1 MRTLTFHKA
10 CEMRKK
16 AQDPGPP
23 KLNFEYMKKVVGA
36 PALRLVKVRPDG
48 MIKGFVLTR
57 HMDAILKAYKRDTGK
72 YEFHFDMK
80 EVGVGYSETT
90 YFELYP

>member
-1 MRTLTFHKA
+1 M
-10 CEMRKK
+10 KK
-16 AQDPGPP
+16 KTQDPGPP
-23 KLNFEYMKKVVGA
+23 RLDFKYMMKVVGA
-36 PALRLVKVRPDG
+36 PALRLVRVCPDG

-80 EVGVGYSETT
+80 DVGVGDSEKT